1 MPSEI
6 TKYHTFWKRLA
17 AGIIDVIIF
26 IPFYYCSDLITD
38 HNSLRIFLHF
48 LVFVLSAIYSIFL
61 HGKYGQT
68 IGKKVL
74 NIKVYSLDEESL
86 IGLKRAFYR
95 DSIWVITEVAGLIYF
110 LIISS
115 QTTKATNTQS
125 NYEDFVSTVSF
136 LLFILELVTM
146 FLNFKRRALHDYL
159 AKSVVINL
167 D

>member
-1 MPSEI
+1 MPFEK

-17 AGIIDVIIF
+17 AGIIDGIIF
-26 IPFYYCSDLITD
+26 IPLYYFADFITD
-38 HNSLRIFLHF
+38 NNLLRIFLRF
-48 LVFVLSAIYSIFL
+48 VVFVLSATYSILL

-74 NIKVYSLDEESL
+74 KIKVYSLDEQSI

-115 QTTKATNTQS
+115 HATMTTDTGS

-136 LLFILELVTM
+136 LWFILELVTM